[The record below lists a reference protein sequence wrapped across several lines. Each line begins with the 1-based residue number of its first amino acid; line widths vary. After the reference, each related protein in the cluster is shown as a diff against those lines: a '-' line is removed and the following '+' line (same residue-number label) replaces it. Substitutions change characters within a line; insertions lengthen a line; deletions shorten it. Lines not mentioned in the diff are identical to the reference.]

1 MNLFDIFTEDALH
14 IAKPICLYECD
25 YGLPSG
31 IDGEKII

>member
-1 MNLFDIFTEDALH
+1 MILFGIFAEDALQ

-31 IDGEKII
+31 IDGEKSI